1 MTDMNPVLPSNP
13 LATEKTEKLILK
25 FAIPSIISGL
35 VSALYNIVD
44 QIFIGQKIGIVG
56 NAATNVAF
64 PLTVLC
70 TALALLLGVG
80 AAANFNLNLGAGRKE
95 DAARF
100 AGNGITLMVISGVSL
115 AILVNLFLKPLIIL
129 FGASGEVL
137 PYALTYTSIT
147 SLGIPFLIFSTG
159 CSNIIRADGSPT
171 YSMLCTLA
179 GAILNTILD
188 PLFMFVFDMGIEGAA
203 LATLISQIVSSMLVI
218 AYLFRFKTVPL
229 KLNYLKLKLKRSLTL
244 ASLGIAGCFNQL
256 AIMLVQITMNN
267 TLTYY
272 GALSPYGSEI
282 PLAAVGVISKVNI
295 IFMAFVIGIAQGCQ
309 PIMGFNYGAKNYSR
323 VKRACLQALGAILV
337 VSIVAFLSFQLFPRQ
352 IISLFGQ
359 GDELYF
365 IFAERY
371 FRIFMFF
378 TFVNGI
384 QPMCSFFFSSIGKA
398 QKGVIISLTRQII
411 FLIPLIIIFPLFM
424 GIDGVMYAGPIADAA
439 AAALAI
445 FLLVKQLRELGSN
458 KINNPAESK

>member
-1 MTDMNPVLPSNP
+1 MTESSPTSSSNP

-64 PLTVLC
+64 PLTILC

-95 DAARF
+95 HAARF
-100 AGNGITLMVISGVSL
+100 AANGITLMALSG
-115 AILVNLFLKPLIIL
+115 IIL
-129 FGASGEVL
+129 AVVVNIFLEPLMAIFGASGEVL

-147 SLGIPFLIFSTG
+147 SIGIPFLIFSIG
-159 CSNIIRADGSPT
+159 SSNIIRADGSPT

-179 GAILNTILD
+179 GALLNTVLD
-188 PLFMFVFDMGIEGAA
+188 PIFMFVFDMGIEGAA
-203 LATLISQIVSSMLVI
+203 LATVISQIVSSAL
-218 AYLFRFKTVPL
+218 AAFYLFRFKTVPL
-229 KLNYLKLKLKRSLTL
+229 KLSYFKPELRRSLTL
-244 ASLGIAGCFNQL
+244 ASLGVSASFNQI
-256 AIMLVQITMNN
+256 AMMLVQITMNN

-282 PLAAVGVISKVNI
+282 PLACVGVISKVNI
-295 IFMAFVIGIAQGCQ
+295 IYMAFVLGIAQGCQ
-309 PIMGFNYGAKNYSR
+309 PIMGFNYGAKNYAR
-323 VKRACLQALGAILV
+323 VKRACLQALVAVLLV
-337 VSIVAFLSFQLFPRQ
+337 SVIAFLSFQLFPRQ

-365 IFAERY
+365 QFAERY

-378 TFVNGI
+378 TFINGI
-384 QPMCSFFFSSIGKA
+384 QPVSSFFFTSIGKA
-398 QKGVIISLTRQII
+398 TQGIVLSMTRQIV
-411 FLIPLIIIFPLFM
+411 FLIPLVIIFPIFM
-424 GIDGVMYAGPIADAA
+424 GIDGVMYAGPIADGAA
-439 AAALAI
+439 AILAA
-445 FLLVKQLRELGSN
+445 FLLIKQLRHLEP
-458 KINNPAESK
+458 ITA

>member
-1 MTDMNPVLPSNP
+1 MMTQSKSVASMNP

-44 QIFIGQKIGIVG
+44 QIFIGQKIGIIG

-64 PLTVLC
+64 PLTILC

-80 AAANFNLNLGAGRKE
+80 AAAHFNLNLGAGRKE
-95 DAARF
+95 QAARF
-100 AGNGITLMVISGVSL
+100 AANGVTLMAASGIIL
-115 AILVNLFLKPLIIL
+115 AVLVNLFLKPLIIA
-129 FGASGEVL
+129 FGASGDVL
-137 PYALTYTSIT
+137 PYALTYTGIT

-171 YSMLCTLA
+171 YSMFCTLA
-179 GAILNTILD
+179 GALLNTILD

-203 LATLISQIVSSMLVI
+203 LATVISQIVSSILAA

-229 KLNYLKLKLKRSLTL
+229 KLSYFKPKLSRSLTL
-244 ASLGIAGCFNQL
+244 ASLGISASFNQI
-256 AIMLVQITMNN
+256 AMMFVQITMNN
-267 TLTYY
+267 TLTHY

-309 PIMGFNYGAKNYSR
+309 PIMGFNYGAKNYDR

-337 VSIVAFLSFQLFPRQ
+337 ISTIVFLSFQLFPRQ

-365 IFAERY
+365 QFAERY

-378 TFVNGI
+378 TFANGI
-384 QPMCSFFFSSIGKA
+384 QPMSSFFFSAIGKA
-398 QKGVIISLTRQII
+398 QKGVLVSLTRQII
-411 FLIPLIIIFPLFM
+411 FLIPLILIFPMFI
-424 GIDGVMYAGPIADAA
+424 GIDGVMYAGPIADGA

-445 FLLVKQLRELGSN
+445 FLLVRQLREL
-458 KINNPAESK
+458 KPIEA